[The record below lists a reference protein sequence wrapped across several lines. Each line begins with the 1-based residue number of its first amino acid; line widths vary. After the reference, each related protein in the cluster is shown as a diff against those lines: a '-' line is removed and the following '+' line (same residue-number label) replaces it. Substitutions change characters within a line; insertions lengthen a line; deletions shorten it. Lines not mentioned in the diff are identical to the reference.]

1 MATPVR
7 SDARRRS
14 NRRLLMGVVALA
26 LGIAALVV
34 SFVGLGRTVGA
45 LTRLAPAAGEQLA
58 SEPPAAQ
65 LAARGIPIAT
75 NAFEQTSV
83 DSSTPSQAGLG
94 AAARP
99 NTSQGAAPAAIALP
113 AAQGMPGVVGSGGAS
128 SVGGTGGI
136 AGVGGVAGTG
146 GAAGTSASAGAAP
159 LGVACGAATCSADQ
173 RCCNASCGIC
183 TAPGESCTQ
192 QLCGVA
198 NVASSVMCGP
208 TTCNVGQVC
217 CNASCGICTAPG
229 APCSQRTCSNTARAP
244 TSVMCGAAQ
253 CNDGQVCCNP
263 SCGTCVAP
271 GQSCSHDICQ

>member
-1 MATPVR
+1 MATPMR

-14 NRRLLMGVVALA
+14 NRRLLIGVVALA
-26 LGIAALVV
+26 LGIAVLVV

-45 LTRLAPAAGEQLA
+45 LARLAPAAGEQLA

-65 LAARGIPIAT
+65 LAARGVPIAT
-75 NAFEQTSV
+75 NAPEQSSL
-83 DSSTPSQAGLG
+83 DSSALSQPRAN

-99 NTSQGAAPAAIALP
+99 NTSQGAAETAIATP
-113 AAQGMPGVVGSGGAS
+113 ALGGTPGLGGSGGVS
-128 SVGGTGGI
+128 GM
-136 AGVGGVAGTG
+136 GGVAGIGGVAGMG
-146 GAAGTSASAGAAP
+146 GAAGTGGGAGAAP
-159 LGVACGAATCSADQ
+159 VGVACGAATCSADQ

-183 TAPGESCTQ
+183 TSPGENCPQ

-198 NVASSVMCGP
+198 NVAASVMCGP
-208 TTCNVGQVC
+208 NTCNVGQVC

-229 APCSQRTCSNTARAP
+229 ASCSQRTCSNDARAP

-271 GQSCSHDICQ
+271 GQSCSHDVCQ